1 MFYELL
7 NGKMLYETINN
18 TNDMKILEN
27 NKSIKNNIP
36 QFENKLINIY
46 KNYYSEHCK
55 LNIVI

>member
-18 TNDMKILEN
+18 TNDMEIFLEN

-46 KNYYSEHCK
+46 KNYYSETAV
-55 LNIVI
+55 N